1 LAFALLFQRIASV
14 DNKTH
19 KQTIA
24 WVPAFQLLHKQ
35 FLQDITYH
43 VNTTTSCVFKLF
55 CIHETIHYP
64 AINALGTL

>member
-35 FLQDITYH
+35 FLQDIKYH
-43 VNTTTSCVFKLF
+43 VNTTTSCVCLSFFVYMKLY
-55 CIHETIHYP
+55 T
-64 AINALGTL
+64 TKQ